1 MRSRSIVRF
10 VSTIVAAGCAFLPQY
25 AHAADVPDT
34 TAAPP
39 TTDAA
44 KPASPP
50 PQADTPRPI
59 SEAPPAGP
67 EKERSAKN
75 VVYVEGL
82 GAGLLYSINYERVI
96 GDFSPRVGFSY
107 YSVSASATT
116 SSGTTSAS
124 ASLMAF
130 PITVSYLGIGSLNHM
145 FEVGAGATIISA
157 SAGAGGFNHD
167 ASSSSGVIVFP
178 DVLLGYRFQPAD
190 GGFFFKGGIDAL
202 IGGSIIPVL
211 PWPYISLG
219 GTF

>member
-10 VSTIVAAGCAFLPQY
+10 VSTVVAAGCAFLPQY
-25 AHAADVPDT
+25 AHAADVPET

-39 TTDAA
+39 TTDTA

-75 VVYVEGL
+75 AVYVEGL

-116 SSGTTSAS
+116 SSGTSSAS

-145 FEVGAGATIISA
+145 FEIGAGATIVSA
-157 SAGAGGFNHD
+157 SGGGGFNRD
-167 ASSSSGVIVFP
+167 SGSASGVGVWP
-178 DVLLGYRFQPAD
+178 NVLFGYRYQPAE

-211 PWPYISLG
+211 PWPYVALG